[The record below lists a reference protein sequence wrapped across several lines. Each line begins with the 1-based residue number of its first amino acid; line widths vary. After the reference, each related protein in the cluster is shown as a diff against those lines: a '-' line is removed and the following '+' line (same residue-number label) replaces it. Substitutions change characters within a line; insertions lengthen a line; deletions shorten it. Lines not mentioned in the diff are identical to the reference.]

1 MVRVKVRLGLRF
13 KANRGSAMLVAPSE
27 TVRVAAS
34 LTVPLAMMTS
44 PADTR
49 PPSTAYTVILAAM
62 VVAEAVATS
71 LVGT

>member
-1 MVRVKVRLGLRF
+1 
-13 KANRGSAMLVAPSE
+13 MLVAPSE